1 MVYINLLKSTWRRIS
16 KGLVHPLA
24 TAILQYMLFSDFGEV
39 INGMLIGALGDAHHI
54 CWIKKFGFAKVFST

>member
-1 MVYINLLKSTWRRIS
+1 M
-16 KGLVHPLA
+16 HPLA